1 MILLW
6 FLAGNAVEALNTL
19 TRKWCAGHIR
29 PQRPRWAVTL
39 TLLGFLFRL
48 GCTALV
54 FGLALSQSAKYGLA
68 AFLGYWLFR
77 WVMIRWIQRRIHQRA
92 TEKDQEFVPK

>member
-77 WVMIRWIQRRIHQRA
+77 WVMIWRIHRRIHRRE
-92 TEKDQEFVPK
+92 TEKDQQLGPK